1 MKAERGKMG
10 IVGASGFIGGELVRQ
25 ASEAGWEVVG
35 YSRSERKPGDGV
47 SEWREW
53 GDEPCVCGLDVIVN
67 LAGEGID
74 KRWTEERK
82 KQFRESRVGV
92 VETIVGALRR
102 AERRPLVFL
111 NGTAVGIYGD
121 GGDEVIE
128 EGAPVGDG
136 YLAELCRDW
145 EKAADPAADL
155 DVRVLQWRTGV
166 VLGEGG
172 AAWSKMRLAFSLGAG
187 GRLGSGEQWMP
198 WIHVEDLVGGM
209 LHMLGKDYAGPVNA
223 SAPEPEQNRDFTRK
237 VAKALHRPAFLH
249 APAWALK
256 LGLGGFA
263 EALLASQRAV
273 PKVLLAN
280 DYEFRYPRLDEAL
293 EALVGGGRR
302 RNQE

>member
-1 MKAERGKMG
+1 MG

-166 VLGEGG
+166 VLGEGD
-172 AAWSKMRLAFSLGAG
+172 RH
-187 GRLGSGEQWMP
+187 P
-198 WIHVEDLVGGM
+198 
-209 LHMLGKDYAGPVNA
+209 
-223 SAPEPEQNRDFTRK
+223 
-237 VAKALHRPAFLH
+237 
-249 APAWALK
+249 
-256 LGLGGFA
+256 
-263 EALLASQRAV
+263 AV
-273 PKVLLAN
+273 PLVDHQHIGMADVLLGEPLAAGRPL
-280 DYEFRYPRLDEAL
+280 DRSPPRCAV
-293 EALVGGGRR
+293 AS
-302 RNQE
+302 